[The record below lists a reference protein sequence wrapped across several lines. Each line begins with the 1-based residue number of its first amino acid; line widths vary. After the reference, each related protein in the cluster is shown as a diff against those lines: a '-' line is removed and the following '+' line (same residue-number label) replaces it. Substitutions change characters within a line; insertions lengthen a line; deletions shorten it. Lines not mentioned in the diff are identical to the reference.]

1 MNGHSQP
8 LSKTL
13 KYLLSPAAPG
23 PKTVSVTR
31 WQTLLYNCANT
42 KSVRTTQQLHAYT
55 ITSGILFSH
64 KFAHLLSLLASSYAL
79 GGEIMIAH
87 HLFDRSPERTFFSY
101 KTMIRMCAEDGSSY
115 KAVKLFVEMLESGHY
130 KPDNYTFPFV
140 IRACGDLLLPQLGI
154 AVHGLTL
161 VSGYGSDTFIA
172 NSLLAMYMKFGDK
185 ERAKRVFD
193 IMKERTIVSWNTMI
207 SGFFRNDSAKEALLF
222 FRKMVDDGVEA
233 DAATVVS
240 VLPACGHLKDLELG
254 REVHLLVDQKGLG
267 KKVSVRNALVDMYVK
282 CGKMDE
288 ARSVF
293 DEIIEKDVVTWTT
306 LIHGYTL
313 NGDVK
318 SALGLCRLMQSEG
331 VKPNAVTLA
340 SLLASSASFSNLK
353 LGKCLHGWA
362 MRQRL
367 ESDVN
372 VETALID
379 LYAKCNNMRLSFNVF
394 FLTSKTRTVPWS
406 AILSGCIHNELGR
419 EAIELFKQMLLEA
432 VKPNDVTI
440 KSLLPAFAFQADMQQ
455 AMNLHSYLIRS
466 GFISRTEL
474 ATGLVDI
481 YCKCGSLES
490 GHRVFSGIISQKRD
504 IVLWSALISGYGTH
518 GHGEIALS
526 LFYEMVQSGIEPNE
540 VTFTSVLHAC
550 SHSGL
555 VDDGLSLF
563 NFIHGS
569 FPVCLRT
576 NHYTCM
582 VDLLGRA
589 GRLEEAHELIRNMP
603 FPPGHTVWGALL
615 GACVIHENV
624 DLGEEAAKWLFE
636 LEPENT
642 GNYVL
647 MGNIYAAVGRWK
659 DAENVR
665 HKMNEV
671 GLLKSPAHSVVDV
684 RGKTSKSCC
693 FFTNK

>member
-1 MNGHSQP
+1 
-8 LSKTL
+8 
-13 KYLLSPAAPG
+13 
-23 PKTVSVTR
+23 
-31 WQTLLYNCANT
+31 
-42 KSVRTTQQLHAYT
+42 
-55 ITSGILFSH
+55 
-64 KFAHLLSLLASSYAL
+64 
-79 GGEIMIAH
+79 
-87 HLFDRSPERTFFSY
+87 
-101 KTMIRMCAEDGSSY
+101 MIRMCAEDGSSY
-115 KAVKLFVEMLESGHY
+115 KALGLFVEMLESGHY

-140 IRACGDLLLPQLGI
+140 VRACGDLLLPQLGI

-172 NSLLAMYMKFGDK
+172 NSLLAMYMNVGDK
-185 ERAKRVFD
+185 KRAKQVFD
-193 IMKERTIVSWNTMI
+193 TMGERTIVSWNTMI
-207 SGFFRNDSAKEALLF
+207 SGYFRNDSAKEALML

-233 DAATVVS
+233 DVATVVS
-240 VLPACGHLKDLELG
+240 VLPACGFLKDLELG
-254 REVHLLVDQKGLG
+254 RQVHLLVDEKDLG
-267 KKVSVRNALVDMYVK
+267 KIVSVRNALVDMYVK

-293 DEIIEKDVVTWTT
+293 DKVIEKDVVTWTT
-306 LIHGYTL
+306 MIHGYTL

-318 SALGLCRLMQSEG
+318 SALGLCCLMQFEG

-340 SLLASSASFSNLK
+340 SLLAFCASLHNLK

-362 MRQRL
+362 IRQGL

-379 LYAKCNNMRLSFNVF
+379 FYAKCNSMRLSFKVF
-394 FLTSKTRTVPWS
+394 SETSKTRTVPWN
-406 AILSGCIHNELGR
+406 AILSGCIHNEQAR
-419 EAIELFKQMLLEA
+419 EAIDLFKQMLLEA
-432 VKPNDVTI
+432 VKPNDATFKI
-440 KSLLPAFAFQADMQQ
+440 LLPAFAVQADMQQ
-455 AMNLHSYLIRS
+455 AMSLHSFLIRS
-466 GFISRTEL
+466 GFILRTEI
-474 ATGLVDI
+474 ATGLVDL
-481 YCKCGSLES
+481 YCKCGSLKS
-490 GHRVFSGIISQKRD
+490 GHRVFSGILLKKRD
-504 IVLWSALISGYGTH
+504 IVLWSALIAGYGAH
-518 GHGEIALS
+518 GHGEIAVS
-526 LFYEMVQSGIEPNE
+526 LFYEMLQSGIKPNE

-550 SHSGL
+550 SHAGL

-589 GRLEEAHELIRNMP
+589 GRLEEAHELIRSMP
-603 FPPGHTVWGALL
+603 FQPSPAVWGALL

-624 DLGEEAAKWLFE
+624 ELGEEAAKWLFE

-647 MGNIYAAVGRWK
+647 MGNIYSAVGRWK
-659 DAENVR
+659 DAEKMR

-671 GLLKSPAHSVVDV
+671 GLLKSPAQSVIEV
-684 RGKTSKSCC
+684 RKSL
-693 FFTNK
+693 